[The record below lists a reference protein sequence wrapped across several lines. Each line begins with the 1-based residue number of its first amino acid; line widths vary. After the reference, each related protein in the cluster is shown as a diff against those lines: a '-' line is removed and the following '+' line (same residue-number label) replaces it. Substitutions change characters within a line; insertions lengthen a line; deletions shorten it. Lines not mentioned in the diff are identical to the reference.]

1 MHRSGQW
8 FERNEG
14 YRNALAEIHN
24 GGHPGQE
31 TPVKTCLFCMGEDS
45 TNGMPRPISL
55 GPEILSLFGEFD
67 EEEDETNDVEDDRQG
82 RTA

>member
-14 YRNALAEIHN
+14 YRNALREIHS
-24 GGHPGQE
+24 GGHPDQE
-31 TPVKTCLFCMGEDS
+31 TPVKSCLFCMGEAD
-45 TNGMPRPISL
+45 TTGMPRGFQL
-55 GPEILSLFGEFD
+55 GPELLALFTD
-67 EEEDETNDVEDDRQG
+67 EEDEDSNAEDDRQG